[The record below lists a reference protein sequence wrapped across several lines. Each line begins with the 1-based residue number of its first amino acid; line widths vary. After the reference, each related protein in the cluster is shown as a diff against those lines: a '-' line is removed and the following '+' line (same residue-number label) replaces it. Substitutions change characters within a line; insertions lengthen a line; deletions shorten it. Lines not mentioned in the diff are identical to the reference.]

1 MERIHK
7 KTEILG
13 NSDESFGEDSQYPV
27 AKASE
32 SPPPIDWFKMAEQS
46 MLLSRLLTNQRG
58 KLNGTNL

>member
-7 KTEILG
+7 KIEIVG
-13 NSDESFGEDSQYPV
+13 NSGKSLGEDSQYPV

-32 SPPPIDWFKMAEQS
+32 SQPPIDWFKMAEQS
-46 MLLSRLLTNQRG
+46 MLLSRLLTNHRG